1 MVYAFTLPTTSHLS
15 FQNFLSSST
24 HPSLPQA
31 ATTARHALRQALK
44 AHKRL
49 PRGPQQD
56 AHLSTLLTTLTTYLP
71 YLEAISSGLSSK
83 PSDATSEEIEITLHS
98 EIVTFW
104 RPTLT
109 TAPSTTLSLK
119 NLPTSPSAFS
129 PSSGGGGGSKFL
141 SSSGHRIR
149 GEGLDFEIAYVLTTL
164 GYVLSLL
171 AHTGLMRTLYA
182 ATTPTPDQRI
192 AAVQTATRYLLQAS
206 AIHNLLAS
214 SPAFATAARAIAAST
229 SMTSPHTAPT
239 TTSTATTTPS
249 LPDLDPGTQTALSAL
264 ALAEATLLAVLK
276 DDSYVFACIQA
287 RNPRDKDWMV
297 RAPEIPKVR
306 AHLFARLCIRA
317 AEYAE
322 QAAAG
327 LGSVVGRTGKTGA
340 IEEELLGYTRVLG
353 RVARA
358 RACRFFGVDA
368 ELAGKIG
375 EAIAWLQAAKGALGV
390 RSRGGGAKTEAEKEA
405 ASKGGS
411 KFSRFKQGFKEKL
424 EEKKMEKDA
433 GSQGGS
439 GDKKELG
446 PGDNAGRDEEGRVIE
461 MLETKWVRMN
471 NTINTQL
478 IPPSA
483 DLLANL
489 PSGRDIHAPPGAYR
503 IPSLDE
509 EQLVRM
515 RAPPAE
521 DDFGPGSDVEESDEE
536 PAGVSRV
543 WTPGTVPGRTDSAY
557 Y

>member
-109 TAPSTTLSLK
+109 TALTTAPSTTLSLK
-119 NLPTSPSAFS
+119 HLPTSPSAFS
-129 PSSGGGGGSKFL
+129 ASGGSGGSKLL
-141 SSSGHRIR
+141 SGNGHRIR
-149 GEGLDFEIAYVLTTL
+149 GEGIDFEIAYVLTTL

-182 ATTPTPDQRI
+182 AMTPTPDQRT

-214 SPAFATAARAIAAST
+214 SPAFATAARAIAAT
-229 SMTSPHTAPT
+229 FPQATPT
-239 TTSTATTTPS
+239 TTTTTTTTTIPS
-249 LPDLDPGTQTALSAL
+249 LPDLDPGTQTALSSL

-327 LGSVVGRTGKTGA
+327 LGSVVGKTGKTGA
-340 IEEELLGYTRVLG
+340 IEAELLGYTRVLG

-390 RSRGGGAKTEAEKEA
+390 RSRGGGKTEVEKEA
-405 ASKGGS
+405 ASKGSS
-411 KFSRFKQGFKEKL
+411 KFSKFKQGFKEKL

-433 GSQGGS
+433 GSPGSS

-521 DDFGPGSDVEESDEE
+521 DEFGPGSDVEESDEE

>member
-15 FQNFLSSST
+15 FQTFLSSST

-31 ATTARHALRQALK
+31 ATTARHAFRQALK
-44 AHKRL
+44 THKRL

-56 AHLSTLLTTLTTYLP
+56 AHLSTILTTLTNYLP
-71 YLEAISSGLSSK
+71 YLEAISNGLSSK
-83 PSDATSEEIEITLHS
+83 PTDATSEEIEITLHS

-109 TAPSTTLSLK
+109 TPPSTTLTLK
-119 NLPTSPSAFS
+119 SRTTSHTSSTPNSS
-129 PSSGGGGGSKFL
+129 SSGNGGSKFL
-141 SSSGHRIR
+141 NTSGNRLR
-149 GEGLDFEIAYVLTTL
+149 GEGIDFEIAFVLTTL

-182 ATTPTPDQRI
+182 STTPTAEQRTT
-192 AAVQTATRYLLQAS
+192 AAQTATKYLLQAS

-214 SPAFATAARAIAAST
+214 SPSFATAARTSSLAS
-229 SMTSPHTAPT
+229 SIPQQAPT
-239 TTSTATTTPS
+239 SSTATKTTAPPT
-249 LPDLDPGTQTALSAL
+249 LPDLDSGTQTALSAL

-287 RNPRDKDWMV
+287 RNPKDKDWMV

-327 LGSVVGRTGKTGA
+327 LGSVVGKTGKTGA

-375 EAIAWLQAAKGALGV
+375 EGIAWLQAAKGALGV
-390 RSRGGGAKTEAEKEA
+390 RSRGGGGGQDKTDEKEG
-405 ASKGGS
+405 SKS
-411 KFSRFKQGFKEKL
+411 KFSKFKQGFKEKL

-433 GSQGGS
+433 GTYGGH
-439 GDKKELG
+439 DKKELG
-446 PGDNAGRDEEGRVIE
+446 PGDNAGREEEGRVIE
-461 MLETKWVRMN
+461 MLEGKWVRMN
-471 NTINTQL
+471 NTV
-478 IPPSA
+478 
-483 DLLANL
+483 
-489 PSGRDIHAPPGAYR
+489 R
-503 IPSLDE
+503 IPSCFPALGI
-509 EQLVRM
+509 VM
-515 RAPPAE
+515 RLMLMSCA
-521 DDFGPGSDVEESDEE
+521 D
-536 PAGVSRV
+536 
-543 WTPGTVPGRTDSAY
+543 
-557 Y
+557 

>member
-24 HPSLPQA
+24 HPALPQA

-71 YLEAISSGLSSK
+71 YLEAISRGLSSK

-119 NLPTSPSAFS
+119 HLPTSPSAFS
-129 PSSGGGGGSKFL
+129 ASGGSGGSKL
-141 SSSGHRIR
+141 LGGSGHRIR
-149 GEGLDFEIAYVLTTL
+149 GEGIDFEIAYVLTTL

-182 ATTPTPDQRI
+182 ATTPTPDQRT

-214 SPAFATAARAIAAST
+214 SPAFATAARAIAA
-229 SMTSPHTAPT
+229 TSPQAAL
-239 TTSTATTTPS
+239 TSTTNTVTTPS

-327 LGSVVGRTGKTGA
+327 LGSVVGKTGRTGA

-390 RSRGGGAKTEAEKEA
+390 RSRGGAKTEAEKEA
-405 ASKGGS
+405 ASKGSS
-411 KFSRFKQGFKEKL
+411 KFSKFKQGFKEKL

-433 GSQGGS
+433 GSPGGS

-483 DLLANL
+483 ELLANL

-521 DDFGPGSDVEESDEE
+521 EEFGPGSDVEESDEE